1 MKRFFLLV
9 SLLLLLSSQVF
20 LFSQDKKE
28 KSPVTE
34 EEVVLPE
41 LNVVNNIL
49 YIKNAPAGSR
59 LEVITIVGNKVLEIK
74 IKTSNSAHE
83 LNLPKAIYIF
93 KLEGLV
99 RKFVIK

>member
-1 MKRFFLLV
+1 LV
-9 SLLLLLSSQVF
+9 SLFLSLSFQVF

-28 KSPVTE
+28 KSPVAE
-34 EEVVLPE
+34 EEVALPE

-49 YIKNAPAGSR
+49 YIKNAPVGSR

-74 IKTSNSAHE
+74 IKSSNSAHE
-83 LNLPKAIYIF
+83 LNFPKAIYIF
-93 KLEGLV
+93 KLEDVV